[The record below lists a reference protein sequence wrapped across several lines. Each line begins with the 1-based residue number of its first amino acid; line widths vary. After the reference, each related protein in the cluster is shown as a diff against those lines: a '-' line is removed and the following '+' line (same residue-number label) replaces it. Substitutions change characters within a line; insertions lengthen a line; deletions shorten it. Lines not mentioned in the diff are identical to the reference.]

1 MTKTLQ
7 MVFRN
12 EENRNVTVSITDP
25 KEDLDATTVGNAMQ
39 DILDSNIFNTN
50 GGDMVSRV
58 RAQIIS
64 RDVETLTE
72 F

>member
-1 MTKTLQ
+1 MIKTLQ
-7 MVFRN
+7 MIFRN
-12 EENRNVTVSITDP
+12 EENRNVTLSVSDP
-25 KEDLDATTVGNAMQ
+25 LEGLDGLTAGNAMQ
-39 DILDSNIFNTN
+39 DILNANIFQTN

-58 RAQIIS
+58 RAQIVS

>member
-1 MTKTLQ
+1 MIKTLQ
-7 MVFRN
+7 MIFRN
-12 EENRNVTVSITDP
+12 EENRNVTLSVSDP
-25 KEDLDATTVGNAMQ
+25 LEGLDGLTAGNAMQ
-39 DILDSNIFNTN
+39 DILNANIFQTN